1 MGQKVAKTER
11 GPGGGAGY
19 RGRGSGLGWNDV
31 ASGLHQEG
39 GVSPVCVLWREG
51 RGLSYHVAREVHE
64 ELGSVTQDETQ
75 LLEYGVGHELLVGV
89 VGMAQ
94 NNGELL

>member
-1 MGQKVAKTER
+1 MARVP
-11 GPGGGAGY
+11 GPRWWGRFY
-19 RGRGSGLGWNDV
+19 RGRGSGLSWNDV
-31 ASGLHQEG
+31 APGLHREC
-39 GVSPVCVLWREG
+39 GVGRCVLWREG
-51 RGLSYHVAREVHE
+51 RGLSYHIAREVHE
-64 ELGSVTQDETQ
+64 ELGSVTQDEAQ